1 VKWAAAH
8 GNITTSPTVLG
19 DRLYVGTADGRV
31 LALDTEADGA
41 KVWELS
47 TLDGPVKRFVMIDR
61 ANPVVY
67 FSTARRVWKVQDTG
81 ADPPPVEWATP
92 PSGAGSISSPST
104 PILYGGTARLYV
116 GSGDGKLHVLH
127 PASGA
132 DDVPPIPLGDTLA
145 TVGSPTIDTRLL
157 RIYVGS
163 EAGVIYKVQFP

>member
-1 VKWAAAH
+1 
-8 GNITTSPTVLG
+8 
-19 DRLYVGTADGRV
+19 
-31 LALDTEADGA
+31 
-41 KVWELS
+41 
-47 TLDGPVKRFVMIDR
+47 
-61 ANPVVY
+61 VVY

-104 PILYGGTARLYV
+104 PILHGGTARLYV